1 MIAQNEKKVHG
12 TTKSEPKIKL
22 FYFLAIPLLTAL
34 FTWAF
39 PR

>member
-1 MIAQNEKKVHG
+1 MIAQNEKKVQV
-12 TTKSEPKIKL
+12 TSKSELKVKL